1 MSSGFYTCLVP
12 RRKKLG
18 MADVIPRPDDKAFG
32 LKLKEIRKRQGVS
45 QIDLARS
52 LGIHQSLISQYECGY
67 LRLHGSLI
75 VRLAHALQTTPDEI
89 LSAEI
94 NPDSGGTLD
103 RRFVRR
109 LLKVNKLSR
118 HQQKLLLGSIDA
130 FLSKVS

>member
-1 MSSGFYTCLVP
+1 VP
-12 RRKKLG
+12 RKKTTE
-18 MADVIPRPDDKAFG
+18 APEVIPLPDDKAFG
-32 LKLKEIRKRQGVS
+32 MRLQEIRKRRGVS
-45 QIDLARS
+45 QGDLARQ
-52 LGIHQSLISQYECGY
+52 LGIHQSLISQYERGY
-67 LRLHGSLI
+67 LRLHGALI
-75 VRLAHALQTTPDEI
+75 VRLARALQTTPDEI
-89 LSAEI
+89 LSVES

>member
-1 MSSGFYTCLVP
+1 M
-12 RRKKLG
+12 
-18 MADVIPRPDDKAFG
+18 PDDKAFG
-32 LKLKEIRKRQGVS
+32 MRLKEIRKRRGVS
-45 QIDLARS
+45 QVDLARK

-75 VRLAHALQTTPDEI
+75 VRLASALQTTPDEI
-89 LSAEI
+89 LAVEA

-109 LLKVNKLSR
+109 LLKVNQLSR

-130 FLSKVS
+130 FLSRVS